1 MILDGFNGSGYPRDI
16 NYGPVER
23 LVSLEDGADN
33 CDCEEL
39 ADKFRVEVLI
49 PFCRRKKFTYMAGN
63 GMTVFYN
70 QKGESINFWD
80 KRLKPVQEIIDL
92 GIFGSNDCLGYYVSD
107 VTKED
112 IK

>member
-1 MILDGFNGSGYPRDI
+1 MARIDYEAEIDKIIQQAQNNI
-16 NYGPVER
+16 Q
-23 LVSLEDGADN
+23 
-33 CDCEEL
+33 EL

>member
-1 MILDGFNGSGYPRDI
+1 MLLKMARIDYEAEIDKIIQQAQNNI
-16 NYGPVER
+16 Q
-23 LVSLEDGADN
+23 
-33 CDCEEL
+33 EL